1 MLNSHSSN
9 QTSNSTLAKL
19 LVVDSELAAA
29 EAELLSQLESVQEK
43 RRSLLTVVN
52 MFVTADEVSAAP
64 IESPAPPPPAA
75 ETNGQLEPVSSN
87 SLASSLEIA
96 KATTTASV
104 QTEAV
109 PANQSNLTEKKAS
122 SPTSKNKNTLKV
134 KQKANTTRRGSGWHD
149 YLREEFSQTSLPEAV
164 YSVLQGSSDQV
175 FEIPA
180 IVNAI
185 FVEDLPKEL
194 ESKVRRQITNIL
206 SEGAR
211 KNKWY
216 RGKLGQYSISP
227 AAKASSV

>member
-1 MLNSHSSN
+1 MHDSHSSN
-9 QTSNSTLAKL
+9 QTSNSTLAL
-19 LVVDSELAAA
+19 LLEVDSELAAT
-29 EAELLSQLESVQEK
+29 EADLLSQLESVQEK
-43 RRSLLTVVN
+43 RRSLKTLVN
-52 MFVTADEVSAAP
+52 MFATADEVSATP
-64 IESPAPPPPAA
+64 IEPPAPPPPA
-75 ETNGQLEPVSSN
+75 ETNGQLKPVSENSSVASLEI
-87 SLASSLEIA
+87 SLAS
-96 KATTTASV
+96 TTELVNTVALPNPQPNGSK
-104 QTEAV
+104 
-109 PANQSNLTEKKAS
+109 KKAS
-122 SPTSKNKNTLKV
+122 SPARGNKNTQVKRPTKV
-134 KQKANTTRRGSGWHD
+134 ARKGSGWQD
-149 YLREEFSQTSLPEAV
+149 YMRDEFRLSSLPEAV